1 MAENR
6 KQSPHYIPELDPENP
21 KSGPKVKQRF
31 LVWLLSS
38 GLLCLALGAAVYAA
52 GHEKA
57 GLIIVAIGVVALA
70 PLLI

>member
-6 KQSPHYIPELDPENP
+6 KQSPHYIPELDPDNP
-21 KSGPKVKQRF
+21 ESGPKVKQRL
-31 LVWLLSS
+31 LVWLLSG
-38 GLLCLALGAAVYAA
+38 GLLCLALGASLYAA
-52 GHEKA
+52 GHQKS